1 MVDAIVVAIVVAM
14 AGVVRAAGV
23 ARRLSRELLGK
34 RDRPRP
40 LGAVAAE
47 EIR

>member
-1 MVDAIVVAIVVAM
+1 MADAIVVAIVVAM
-14 AGVVRAAGV
+14 VGAVRAAGA

-34 RDRPRP
+34 GDCPQP

-47 EIR
+47 QTC

>member
-1 MVDAIVVAIVVAM
+1 MACATVRTVAVAM
-14 AGVVRAAGV
+14 AGVVRAAGA

-34 RDRPRP
+34 GDCPQP

-47 EIR
+47 QTC

>member
-14 AGVVRAAGV
+14 AGVVRAAGA
-23 ARRLSRELLGK
+23 ARRPSRELLGK
-34 RDRPRP
+34 GDCPRP

-47 EIR
+47 QTC

>member
-1 MVDAIVVAIVVAM
+1 MAGATVRTVAVAM
-14 AGVVRAAGV
+14 VGVVRAAG
-23 ARRLSRELLGK
+23 AACRLSRELLGK
-34 RDRPRP
+34 GDRPRP